1 MDEKVEVIHTIVLA
15 TILVAIAISMVGCAA
30 SRSTAQHASADVSTQ
45 YMYPMTA
52 EQADKVITEA
62 MNYQFPDA
70 PILRVELPYK
80 GYFVT
85 RRFLLDSQDFTARM
99 ILAKGIDQNGKT
111 VSGFYFEVLDAG
123 TMPISGS
130 IRASSLFDKIIEIAN
145 NISKPILIAR

>member
-1 MDEKVEVIHTIVLA
+1 MIHTIVLA
-15 TILVAIAISMVGCAA
+15 IILAATAISTVGCAT
-30 SRSTAQHASADVSTQ
+30 SRSTAQYASADVSTQ

-52 EQADKVITEA
+52 EQADKILTEA
-62 MNYQFPDA
+62 MKYQFSDA
-70 PILRVELPYK
+70 SIVRVELPYK

-99 ILAKGIDQNGKT
+99 IPAKGIDQNGKT

-130 IRASSLFDKIIEIAN
+130 VRASSLFDKIIEIAN
-145 NISKPILIAR
+145 SISKPILIAH